1 MQAITVRGARILV
14 ATDECSVAL
23 DLRDRLTHLGC
34 EVTTVCSTEEEAVQR
49 ALALHPD
56 LMLIDVGLCQ
66 ALDGAE
72 AIQHIHDTLDVP
84 VVYLTASAQAATGR
98 LQRPRPFSYLAKPAG
113 EQDLLSAVQGA
124 LLQRNSGQQFRE
136 NTRWLATVVR
146 SIGDGVIATDAQGR
160 VVLMNPVAEKL
171 TGWREEQAIGRPSAD
186 VFDLV
191 RSGTRG
197 RAENPIERALKT
209 GQTVVI
215 GRDCLLVARDGK
227 RIPVDDSAAPIC
239 DSAGQPTGAVLVF
252 RDITER
258 QHVEH
263 LLRQH
268 TGELALLNQA
278 AKAFNSSLDLDTVLA
293 TILAEVRDILDGTA
307 ASIWLLEPEA
317 ARMTCRQAVGPH
329 EEIIRNWGLAPGRHS
344 DDWLLCG
351 DSQIV
356 TDTWSDPRCGG
367 STPGSDQPALRSL
380 LSVPLRSRDAVI
392 GVLQVAA
399 VDADHFSPSDRTL
412 LESLTTSAAIAIENA
427 QLVEKLQERT
437 TELAARNEELDAF
450 AHTVAHDLKSPLG
463 VIMGYSSVLERVLDL
478 PDGGDM
484 PGSELALY
492 LRRIAQTARK
502 MNNIIEELLLLS
514 ALRQPEVFIG
524 PVDSAEV
531 VAAAQQRLALMIDQ
545 AGATITAA
553 DDWPLAFGY
562 APWLEEVWVN
572 CLSNAIKYGGSPP
585 CVELGAAAQADGT
598 VRFWVRDNGPGIP
611 PEVQARLF
619 TPHTRFHETRATGH
633 GLGLSIVRRIIE
645 RLGGRVGV
653 ESQPGQ
659 GSVFSFTLPGA
670 PPHQGEGLQP

>member
-1 MQAITVRGARILV
+1 MNMQATTVRGARILI
-14 ATDECSVAL
+14 AAGECSVAT
-23 DLRDRLTHLGC
+23 DLRDRLARLGC
-34 EVTTVCSTEEEAVQR
+34 EVTAVCSTEEEAVRR
-49 ALALHPD
+49 ALALRPD
-56 LMLIDVGLCQ
+56 LVLLDMGLCQ
-66 ALDGAE
+66 TPDGA
-72 AIQHIHDTLDVP
+72 ATTQYVDDTFDVP
-84 VVYLTASAQAATGR
+84 VVYLTASADAAAKER
-98 LQRPRPFSYLAKPAG
+98 LQGPAPSGYLARPID
-113 EQDLLSAVQGA
+113 EQDLRSTVEAA
-124 LLQRNSGQQFRE
+124 LRHNGTNQQFRE
-136 NTRWLATVVR
+136 NTRWLGTVVR
-146 SIGDGVIATDAQGR
+146 SIGDGVIATDAQGH

-171 TGWREEQAIGRPSAD
+171 TGWKEEQALGRPSAD
-186 VFDLV
+186 VFNLV
-191 RSGTRG
+191 RAGARG
-197 RAENPIERALKT
+197 RAENPIERALTT
-209 GQTVVI
+209 GQTVLI
-215 GRDCLLVARDGK
+215 GRDCLLVTKDGK

-239 DSAGQPTGAVLVF
+239 DSNGQTTGAVLVF

-278 AKAFNSSLDLDTVLA
+278 AKDFNSSLDLDTVLA
-293 TILAEVRDILDGTA
+293 TILDEVCDILDGTA
-307 ASIWLLEPEA
+307 ASVWLLEPEA
-317 ARMTCRQAVGPH
+317 AKMTCRQAVGPQG
-329 EEIIRNWGLAPGRHS
+329 EIIRNWSLAPGGHS

-356 TDTWSDPRCGG
+356 TDTQSDPRCGG
-367 STPGSDQPALRSL
+367 YALRSDQPALRSL
-380 LSVPLRSRDAVI
+380 LSVPLRSRDTVI

-399 VDADHFSPSDRTL
+399 VQADHFSPSDRTL

-463 VIMGYSSVLERVLDL
+463 IIMGYSSVLERVLTQ
-478 PDGGDM
+478 PDRGGM
-484 PGSELALY
+484 PNSELTLY
-492 LRRIAQTARK
+492 LGRIAQTARK

-531 VAAAQQRLALMIDQ
+531 VAAAQQRLALMIDE
-545 AGATITAA
+545 AEATITAA
-553 DDWPLAFGY
+553 DDWPLAYGY

-585 CVELGAAAQADGT
+585 CVELGAAAQTDGT
-598 VRFWVRDNGPGIP
+598 VRFWIRDNGPGIP

-633 GLGLSIVRRIIE
+633 GLGLSIVRRIVE

-659 GSVFSFTLPGA
+659 GSVFSFTLPGT
-670 PPHQGEGLQP
+670 PPDHP